1 MSEELIREVDEEVKR
16 DKLQEQLKRF
26 GPYLVIIV
34 VLVVAGAGAGVFWAD
49 RQAAQQA
56 AFGAQFAEAVALAE
70 EGSLED
76 AYDAFE
82 ALGAEGSQGYRVL
95 AKIRQAAVSA
105 ELGNTDTAIA
115 LYRELAD
122 ERGLADQYR
131 HMAVILGAM
140 LEVDDGD
147 AADLTAR
154 LLPLTADDNAWRFS
168 ARELTALLAIRQ
180 GDNDGA
186 AELLQGLVGDIDA
199 PPGVRARA
207 SELLAAIG
215 G

>member
-26 GPYLVIIV
+26 GPYLVAGV
-34 VLVVAGAGAGVFWAD
+34 VLVIAGAGGGAFWAD
-49 RQAAQQA
+49 RQAQKQA
-56 AFGAQFAEAVALAE
+56 AFGSQFAAAVALAE
-70 EGSLED
+70 QGDLD
-76 AYDAFE
+76 GAYTAFE
-82 ALGAEGSQGYRVL
+82 VLGSEASQGYRVL
-95 AKIRQAAVSA
+95 AKIRQAAVA
-105 ELGNTDTAIA
+105 VELGDTEQAIV

-131 HMAVILGAM
+131 DMAVILGAT

-147 AADLTAR
+147 AAALTAR
-154 LLPLTADDNAWRFS
+154 LEPLTSDDNAWRFS

-180 GDNDGA
+180 GDNAAA
-186 AELLQGLVGDIDA
+186 AEVLQGLVGDIDA